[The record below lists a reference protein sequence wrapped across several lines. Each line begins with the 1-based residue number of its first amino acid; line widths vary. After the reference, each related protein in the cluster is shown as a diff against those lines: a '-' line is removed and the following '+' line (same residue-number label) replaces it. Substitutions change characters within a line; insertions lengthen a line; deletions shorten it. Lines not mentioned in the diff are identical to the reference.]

1 MPNPSSEPRDDT
13 SGELYSI
20 ETVERITH
28 ISRDRILIFEQRGLI
43 RPAAVQ
49 AGEPRFDDAAL
60 LRLRRLALLLSE
72 YGLNDEGLQHVAALI
87 DEVERLREEIR
98 FLRR

>member
-1 MPNPSSEPRDDT
+1 MPSPQEHEDT
-13 SGELYSI
+13 FGELYTL
-20 ETVERITH
+20 EVVERITH

-43 RPAAVQ
+43 RPAAVH

-72 YGLNDEGLQHVAALI
+72 YGLNDQALQHVAALI

>member
-1 MPNPSSEPRDDT
+1 MPTNPSEHRDDT
-13 SGELYSI
+13 TGELYTI

-28 ISRDRILIFEQRGLI
+28 ISRDRILIFQQRGII
-43 RPAAVQ
+43 RAATAS
-49 AGEPRFDDAAL
+49 AGEPRFDDATIH
-60 LRLRRLALLLSE
+60 RLRRLSLLLSE
-72 YGLNDEGLQHVAALI
+72 YNLNEKGLQHFAALL

>member
-1 MPNPSSEPRDDT
+1 MPNSSESHDAL

-43 RPAAVQ
+43 RPAAKE
-49 AGEPRFDDAAL
+49 GEARFDDAAI

-72 YGLNDEGLQHVAALI
+72 YGLNDRGLQHVVELL